1 MNPSSVALPP
11 TRNFA
16 QDVKSEVDAYFA
28 RNGISKRGNSSLLFK
43 GLVLGLGYFGSY
55 ALILSGVPSPLG
67 MWALCLVMGFS
78 MAGLGFTVCHDAL
91 HGAWSESPRV
101 NRLLGYVFDAIG
113 ANGYMWRITH
123 NRLHHFYTN
132 VRGYDDDVEVSP
144 LIRLSPHSPR
154 WRMHRYQHIYA
165 FAAYAL
171 STVFWVFAKDYS
183 YFLRRELGPYRDMKH
198 PVSAWA
204 FMIVSKLAYYAL
216 MIALPL
222 TLLDVTWWQFV
233 IGFLTVHL
241 TAGLILGVVFQLAH
255 VVEPTLHP
263 TGAQTNP
270 SPAAWMDVQ
279 LRCTNDFAR
288 DNRFLDWYL
297 GGLNFQIEHHLFPKI
312 SHVHYRKISPIVEA
326 AALRHDIPYNSS
338 PTLFAAIRSHYRML
352 KWLGS
357 PASAEA
363 GEVATPARAA
373 LNQA

>member
-1 MNPSSVALPP
+1 MSDSGAAPVAA
-11 TRNFA
+11 RSFA
-16 QDVKSEVDAYFA
+16 EDVKSAVDAYFTD
-28 RNGISKRGNSSLLFK
+28 NGISRRGNAALLVK
-43 GLVLGLGYFGSY
+43 AVVLGLGYFGSY
-55 ALILSGVPSPLG
+55 AFILSGLPSLFG

-144 LIRLSPHSPR
+144 LIRLSPHSPL
-154 WRMHRYQHIYA
+154 WRIHRYQHIYA

-183 YFLRRELGPYRDMKH
+183 YFLRRQLGPYRDMKH
-198 PVSAWA
+198 PAPAWA
-204 FMIVSKLAYYAL
+204 FMIASKLAYYGL
-216 MIALPL
+216 MIVLPL
-222 TLLDVTWWQFV
+222 MVLDVAWWQFV

-263 TGAQTNP
+263 AQALASP
-270 SPAAWMDVQ
+270 SPAAWMDTQ

-288 DNRFLDWYL
+288 DNRFLDWFL
-297 GGLNFQIEHHLFPKI
+297 GGLNFQIEHHLFPRI

-326 AALRHDIPYNSS
+326 AAARHGIPFNSS
-338 PTLFAAIRSHYRML
+338 PTLLAAIRSHYRML
-352 KWLGS
+352 RRLGS
-357 PASAEA
+357 TEPLAPC
-363 GEVATPARAA
+363 EVAPPGAA
-373 LNQA
+373 LHRA